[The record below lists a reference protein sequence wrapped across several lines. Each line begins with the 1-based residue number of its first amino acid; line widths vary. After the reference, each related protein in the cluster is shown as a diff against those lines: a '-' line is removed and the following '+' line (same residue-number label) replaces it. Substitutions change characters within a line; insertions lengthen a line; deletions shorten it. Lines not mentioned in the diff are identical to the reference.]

1 MVERDDTGDLKH
13 IRGKRLP
20 VKVPD
25 KCSAAELKE
34 AAIEKHSKYDQE
46 FCALEDYVL
55 LYPDCKEVFYL
66 PGSSNVFHLD
76 KYKHDLAKPYSQI
89 LCYLCMLL
97 HFEKGQPSSGKINVS
112 PKKSELSS
120 TKESDDFLLDEL
132 SNFYR
137 NLETID
143 LSIPSSNCSIVSS
156 SDTPTTAQ
164 HMVYQIPP
172 RDTNEELLGIS
183 NEDFPEIFNSPKSE
197 PSKSAYGGGSVES
210 EDVKSLTYAEKLK
223 NLSSIFKSHESV
235 EICVRR
241 RRIWEDSVQKLKRLF
256 KDGIKP
262 FHIGFVGEESV
273 DHGDPFKE
281 YFTLLFDEVKH
292 QLLCTGGNL
301 GFTFLHDIQNLQN
314 GEFYL
319 FGLLCCVGILKGC
332 AGPRYFLPSVVKK
345 IFLGTSTKQLSIEE
359 IPDLDI
365 QLKLQAIADVKTE
378 DEFQNIVDT
387 FLERFGFG
395 LTKFAISFVEKSEF
409 IQQITHHFCF
419 SMCSEEIQDFKKGL
433 EQYGLYSILSE

>member
-1 MVERDDTGDLKH
+1 M
-13 IRGKRLP
+13 
-20 VKVPD
+20 
-25 KCSAAELKE
+25 
-34 AAIEKHSKYDQE
+34 
-46 FCALEDYVL
+46 
-55 LYPDCKEVFYL
+55 
-66 PGSSNVFHLD
+66 
-76 KYKHDLAKPYSQI
+76 
-89 LCYLCMLL
+89 
-97 HFEKGQPSSGKINVS
+97 
-112 PKKSELSS
+112 
-120 TKESDDFLLDEL
+120 
-132 SNFYR
+132 
-137 NLETID
+137 
-143 LSIPSSNCSIVSS
+143 
-156 SDTPTTAQ
+156 
-164 HMVYQIPP
+164 
-172 RDTNEELLGIS
+172 
-183 NEDFPEIFNSPKSE
+183 
-197 PSKSAYGGGSVES
+197 
-210 EDVKSLTYAEKLK
+210 
-223 NLSSIFKSHESV
+223 
-235 EICVRR
+235 
-241 RRIWEDSVQKLKRLF
+241 QKLKRLF

-319 FGLLCCVGILKGC
+319 FGLLCCVGILKGR
-332 AGPRYFLPSVVKK
+332 AGPRYFLPLVVKK